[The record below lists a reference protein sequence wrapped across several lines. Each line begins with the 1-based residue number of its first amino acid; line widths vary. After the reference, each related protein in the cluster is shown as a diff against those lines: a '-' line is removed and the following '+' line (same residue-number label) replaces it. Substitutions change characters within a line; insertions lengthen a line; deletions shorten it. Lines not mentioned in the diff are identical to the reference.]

1 MYSGTTLNQTSG
13 NFLGVHQKINKL
25 AYKAFRGEVGIKDFP
40 ALPKIQ
46 HFEGKNGPDGLK
58 RKRPSFDEPWHF
70 IDPKNPKETDLL
82 KFIRDHQTNLVAAL
96 KTKNTERAAFEAA
109 WLAHA
114 IVDGLTPAHH
124 YPLEEKLEQ
133 LRGESIETRDSVRKK
148 LVISAD
154 TRRER
159 LKKNWEFWGAR
170 GVMTSH
176 LLFELGVAGAITPM
190 RNIKVSLTNHDVSDL
205 KERGFE
211 MLFLDHLLQIDRL
224 GMYEVFCRKGWTP
237 LLARE
242 TRRDLIPII
251 AQTVA
256 LAWLEASFEA
266 DL

>member
-1 MYSGTTLNQTSG
+1 MYSGTTFNQTSG
-13 NFLGVHQKINKL
+13 NLLGVHQKINKL
-25 AYKAFRGEVGIKDFP
+25 AYKAFVKQSDTKGFP
-40 ALPKIQ
+40 ALSKIL

-58 RKRPSFDEPWHF
+58 RKRPSLDEPWHF

-82 KFIRDHQTNLVAAL
+82 QLMRDHQVNLTAAL
-96 KTKNTERAAFEAA
+96 KAKNNERAAFEAA

-114 IVDGLTPAHH
+114 VVDGLTPAHH

-133 LRGESIETRDSVRKK
+133 LRGESLETRDSLRKK

-190 RNIKVSLTNHDVSDL
+190 RNIKAHITDHDIEDL
-205 KERGFE
+205 KKRGFE
-211 MLFLDHLLQIDRL
+211 ALFLDHLSQIDRL

-242 TRRDLIPII
+242 TRRELIPII

-256 LAWLEASFEA
+256 LAWLDALLAS
-266 DL
+266 DS